1 LVSINKNINM
11 DTITF
16 DKLLLQTAFCCMASD
31 GHIDTKEITMVN
43 SLCEK
48 SPFFENF
55 NFQNEINELVVK
67 INANSKEFIKN
78 YFDILKTSELS
89 EKEELAIVDFA
100 IQTIYADDQVEYS
113 EIKFFKNIR
122 HRLKISDEA
131 ILSVYETVYP
141 DIEMFLEQDIIT
153 ETFLEKITSQY
164 LDSAELPQFNFIN
177 IISNSPSE
185 LKKDDS
191 NN

>member
-1 LVSINKNINM
+1 M
-11 DTITF
+11 DTIAF

-31 GHIDTKEITMVN
+31 GHIDNREISMIN

-48 SPFFENF
+48 SPIFENF

-67 INANSKEFIKN
+67 INANSKEFIKD
-78 YFDILKTSELS
+78 YFDILKTRELT
-89 EKEELAIVDFA
+89 EKEELSIIDFA
-100 IQTIYADDQVEYS
+100 IQTIKADDQVEYA

-122 HRLKISDEA
+122 HRLKISDES
-131 ILSVYETVYP
+131 ILSVFP

-164 LDSAELPQFNFIN
+164 LDIAELPVFDN
-177 IISNSPSE
+177 IDLTYIQ
-185 LKKDDS
+185 
-191 NN
+191 NNPPN

>member
-1 LVSINKNINM
+1 M

-31 GHIDTKEITMVN
+31 GHIDSREISMIK

-48 SPFFENF
+48 SQLFDNF
-55 NFQNEINELVVK
+55 NFQEEINELVLK

-78 YFDILKTSELS
+78 YFDILKTKELS
-89 EKEELAIVDFA
+89 EKEELTIIDFA

-122 HRLKISDEA
+122 HRLKISDES
-131 ILSVYETVYP
+131 ILNVFP

-153 ETFLEKITSQY
+153 ETFLEKITSQPP
-164 LDSAELPQFNFIN
+164 LPPPRNPAPRTALQRLH
-177 IISNSPSE
+177 PRYVP
-185 LKKDDS
+185 DRQ
-191 NN
+191 

>member
-1 LVSINKNINM
+1 M

-31 GHIDTKEITMVN
+31 GHIDSKEITMIN

-78 YFDILKTSELS
+78 YFDVLKSTELS
-89 EKEELAIVDFA
+89 EKEELAIIDFA
-100 IQTIYADDQVEYS
+100 IQTIYADEQVEYA

-122 HRLKISDEA
+122 HRLNISDEA

-164 LDSAELPQFNFIN
+164 LESAELPMFDTIDLTSFKNDN
-177 IISNSPSE
+177 PS
-185 LKKDDS
+185 
-191 NN
+191 

>member
-1 LVSINKNINM
+1 M